1 MKKIFAIVA
10 SLAIAASFANAQE
23 VDSKSVA
30 TNNFGS
36 NWFVGAGAGVNVGA
50 TYKGPG
56 SGIGAGVAADLTIG
70 KWFSPE
76 LGVAA
81 DIYGVTADFGKNV
94 DASVFGGLNANILWN
109 VTNQFKGY
117 DPDRKYNFVPYVTF
131 GAFKSAG
138 FEFAAGAG
146 ILNVFKLTEK
156 LDANINLRGLASH
169 GEDFGQG
176 NGGLA
181 LLATAEL
188 GITYK
193 FGKQTGWQSTSA
205 VAAAAAAAAAEA
217 ALAKAA
223 ADKAKSDAEKDA
235 AHAAEI
241 AKLQAEK
248 DAAVKAAQEAG
259 NDDTTIAKMLKNVPA
274 SVHFE
279 IGQAKL
285 SKKELQHFDFYAK
298 NLVAGS
304 TDLKFIVTSSADK
317 ATGTARR
324 NKQLMEQRGK
334 YVGNLLTE
342 KYGVDASRI
351 TIVSDTEGLY
361 SGNGELGRVSVITV
375 AE

>member
-30 TNNFGS
+30 TNDLKS

-50 TYKGPG
+50 TYKGAG
-56 SGIGAGVAADLTIG
+56 SGIGAGIAADLTVG

-81 DIYGVTADFGKNV
+81 DLFGVTADFGKDV
-94 DASVFGGLNANILWN
+94 DASVFGGLAANVMWN

-117 DPDRKYNFVPYVTF
+117 DADRKYNCVPYVTF
-131 GAFKSAG
+131 GAFKSSGA
-138 FEFAAGAG
+138 EFVAGAG
-146 ILNVFKLTEK
+146 IQNIFKINEK
-156 LDANINLRGLASH
+156 LDANVNVRGLATH
-169 GEDFGQG
+169 GEDFGKG
-176 NGGLA
+176 NAGIA
-181 LLATAEL
+181 LIATVEA
-188 GITYK
+188 GIIYN
-193 FGKQTGWQSTSA
+193 FGKTTGWQSTSA
-205 VAAAAAAAAAEA
+205 IAAAAAAAAAEE

-223 ADKAKSDAEKDA
+223 AEKAKSDAAKDA
-235 AHAAEI
+235 AHQAEI
-241 AKLQAEK
+241 DKLNAEK

-334 YVGNLLTE
+334 YVGKLLTE

-361 SGNGELGRVSVITV
+361 TGNGELGRVSVITV